1 MPRYEVNLFYHGSA
15 SYEVEAAD
23 EDAAVVEAKR
33 LNNLE
38 SQEEFQERLNL
49 DFTDDDV
56 YEVKED

>member
-1 MPRYEVNLFYHGSA
+1 MPKYCVNLFYHGSA
-15 SYEVEAAD
+15 SYDVEADD